1 MKLDNRNLA
10 LKGLLEILPPRL
22 ERYTR
27 SVLGERTSPEE
38 LRRLLTADGTAP
50 EVPDPDL
57 ADLST
62 QIRILTARGVDGRLP
77 PPPQGLTAALEEVQL
92 FRDEAVR
99 ADSLSAD
106 RVLAALDAV
115 GETLRIIGAESGHAE
130 LRGLIRA
137 VDGGRGPRR
146 DPLDAVR
153 VKVGG
158 ELERIGVVSYA
169 HAVAGVRPAVSIR
182 LSRDRASSDPRP
194 IEVVLTIIEDDGM
207 HEITEPWRLTWRASA
222 PELNETRALVLD
234 RAALLQVARPGSTY
248 VRIELRG
255 DDGATTVRRFPG
267 PTVLP
272 PRQWRLAGGEHWA
285 GAALATFVQPGQD
298 AVEALVSEALGLV
311 GEGAGRVGDSG
322 AGEGA
327 GRDAGGDAAWLDA
340 LVAAACAALR
350 RRRPQIEAVGSAWD
364 RGPHSVRTGAELL
377 SARTGTTLDVVVLLA
392 GALERL
398 GVPAV
403 LLLTPKTALLGY
415 WRDEEDAE
423 RIPASPQEAA
433 ELARDGTLGLVY
445 PELALRRSAAALH
458 ELTGRVRALALKDLS
473 DLVLAVPIRT
483 ARGRGASPQPL
494 LELDE
499 DGDVVELPAP
509 DADVCRPITAAP
521 PPDAR
526 WPAAGA
532 PDAPTH
538 PTIEEWKRSLL
549 DLSLR
554 NPLIDCTPRNAVELL
569 VPSTLIGRFED
580 IINSRELV
588 TLVSRG
594 AGPRT
599 PGGSKSRTAMLTE
612 ERIVGVDLAARDYQR
627 RLPALAASA
636 RTTLEETGANNLY
649 LAVGSLVWRT
659 DGRRLHSPLILIPVT
674 LVREGDGDAYVVGL
688 DEAGA
693 STPNRSLLAR
703 YEADTGV
710 DLVELREPVRDE
722 HGVDVEATL
731 AALRARIESSGRD
744 DAVEASVHLGL
755 FRFSTYRMWRDLED
769 DWRTIVENPL
779 VAHLLGDPSAPFAD
793 PAGVA
798 PSAPVAID
806 EVVENLPLKAD
817 AAQARVVADAVEGR
831 SLVVEGP
838 PGTGK
843 SQTVA
848 NLIFRALASGR
859 TVMFVAEKASALDV
873 VARRLREEAGIGD
886 LLLNLHDNGMKPPE
900 VRRALRRAL
909 ELRAPGSDAAEAA
922 ELRARLAGLRGRLAG
937 LRARLGAYREGLHA
951 PGAEGPSYY
960 EARQALVGA
969 REGDPAELERAREVF
984 EARARDTGLNA
995 FDPSRHAELLH
1006 DYRDALE
1013 RLRTALTDELL
1024 DVVLARRDHVLDGA
1038 GPRADRLR
1046 HELDRRRGS
1055 DIRGIMDAYGDLV
1068 TAITPCV
1075 LVSPDSVARFFPA
1088 HRRYVDIVVF
1098 DEASQI
1104 TVPDA
1109 VGAMGRG
1116 RSTVV
1121 VGDIRQMPPA
1131 VPSGAGGDLEGARG
1145 GEQDSILDRCLDAD
1159 VTRHRLTWHYRSR
1172 VESLIA
1178 FSNRHYYDGA
1188 LLSFPG
1194 PVALTRPDDGP
1205 GGHGISLRRVNGGR
1219 YYGSRA
1225 RVRYPGIQANTNPV
1239 EARQVVD
1246 EVLRR
1251 FEASPDSV
1259 PSIGVVTFNA
1269 RQRDLIEAELRRKG
1283 PARVIAALGARDGLF
1298 VRNLE
1303 NVQGEER
1310 DTILFSLTFSV
1321 NERGDMPLSFGSLGH
1336 AGGHRRFNVAITRAR
1351 RQIVVFSSF
1360 DPEDLHAERSSHR
1373 GLKDLRAY
1381 LEQARARRVPR
1392 ALPAS
1397 HSAVDLHRNEIAEA
1411 LRDAGLEVRVGVGRS
1426 AFEIDLV
1433 LTAPERAGLADPEDR
1448 LGDRAVA
1455 VLLDGPGWNR
1465 RRSVMDRDLLPADV
1479 LATMGWRCVE
1489 RVWMPEWVAAPDAV
1503 VARLVAAAGGEPV
1516 RRPRPDPS
1524 AAAAPPVPAGAADGA
1539 MAEEATRAAAP
1550 AAAAETPG
1558 AAAETP
1564 GAAAIGATRA
1574 PDVDTAA
1581 DAGPGP
1587 ASAVR
1592 PAPRSDPTAE
1602 RDAPDGPA
1610 APDGPVDYR
1619 SWSPEGVHPRDI
1631 LDRAETDPG
1640 ARAEV
1645 IEMAR
1650 AICDVEA
1657 PLTRHRLIVKICR
1670 AFGLSR
1676 TAASREERI
1685 RKVLGGSFAY
1695 IDEHDFVWRTY
1706 DASLLPVSYRRG
1718 ALDHVDSIEE
1728 IHPREL
1734 VALMAEVRA
1743 NHPECSST
1751 ELCTKALARLSA
1763 RRRRLSAR
1771 GVLTALTA
1779 ALREVE
1785 AGDEA

>member
-1 MKLDNRNLA
+1 MKLDNRNLV
-10 LKGLLEILPPRL
+10 LKGLLGVLPPRL

-27 SVLGERTSPEE
+27 STLGGRTSPEV
-38 LRRLLTADGTAP
+38 LRRLLAADGPALK
-50 EVPDPDL
+50 DPNL

-62 QIRILTARGVDGRLP
+62 QIRILTARGDDGHLP
-77 PPPQGLTAALEEVQL
+77 PQPPGLAAALEEVRL
-92 FRDEAVR
+92 FRDEALHSR
-99 ADSLSAD
+99 SLSAD
-106 RVLAALDAV
+106 RALAALGAAD
-115 GETLRIIGAESGHAE
+115 ETLRIIGAESGHDE

-146 DPLDAVR
+146 SPLDAVR
-153 VKVGG
+153 VEVYG
-158 ELERIGVVSYA
+158 EFERIGVIGYA

-182 LSRDRASSDPRP
+182 LSWDRTSPDPRP
-194 IEVVLTIIEDDGM
+194 VEVVLTIIEDDGV

-222 PELNETRALVLD
+222 PELNGTRALVLD
-234 RAALLQVARPGSTY
+234 RAALLQVARPGSTH
-248 VRIELRG
+248 VRIELHG
-255 DDGATTVRRFPG
+255 ADGATTVRRFPG

-272 PRQWRLAGGEHWA
+272 PRQWRLIGGGQWA
-285 GAALATFVQPGQD
+285 GPALATFVQPGQD
-298 AVEALVSEALGLV
+298 AVEALVSEALGFV
-311 GEGAGRVGDSG
+311 GEDTGAGR
-322 AGEGA
+322 
-327 GRDAGGDAAWLDA
+327 GGDAGADGDASAAWWDA
-340 LVAAACAALR
+340 LVAAACTALR
-350 RRRPQIEAVGSAWD
+350 RRRPQIEAVGNAWD
-364 RGPHSVRTGAELL
+364 RGPHPVRTGAELL
-377 SARTGTTLDVVVLLA
+377 SARTGTSLDVAVLLA

-398 GVPAV
+398 GVPAI
-403 LLLTPKTALLGY
+403 LLLTPAAALLGY
-415 WRDEEDAE
+415 WRNEEDAE

-433 ELARDGTLGLVY
+433 ELARNGTLGLVC
-445 PELALRRSAAALH
+445 PELAVRRSAAALH
-458 ELTGRVRALALKDLS
+458 ELAGRVRALALKELS
-473 DLVLAVPIRT
+473 DLVLAVPIRA

-499 DGDVVELPAP
+499 DGAVVELPAP
-509 DADVCRPITAAP
+509 DADAYRPITAAP
-521 PPDAR
+521 PSGPQWPDAAA
-526 WPAAGA
+526 PAAGA
-532 PDAPTH
+532 SDTQVH
-538 PTIEEWKRSLL
+538 PRIEEWKRSLL

-554 NPLIDCTPRNAVELL
+554 NPLIDCTSRHAVELL

-580 IINSRELV
+580 IVNSRELV

-594 AGPRT
+594 AGSRT
-599 PGGSKSRTAMLTE
+599 PGGSKSRTALLTE
-612 ERIVGVDLAARDYQR
+612 ERIVGVDLPASDCRR
-627 RLPALAASA
+627 RLQALAASA

-674 LVREGDGDAYVVGL
+674 LTPTREGDAYVVGL

-703 YEADTGV
+703 YEADTGI

-769 DWRTIVENPL
+769 DWRTITANPL
-779 VAHLLGDPSAPFAD
+779 VTHLLGDPNAPFAD
-793 PAGVA
+793 PAGGA
-798 PSAPVAID
+798 SSAPAAID

-848 NLIFRALASGR
+848 NLIFRALATGR

-886 LLLNLHDNGMKPPE
+886 LLLNLHDNGMKPSE

-909 ELRAPGSDAAEAA
+909 ELRAPGQDAAAA
-922 ELRARLAGLRGRLAG
+922 AGLRERLTG
-937 LRARLGAYREGLHA
+937 LRERLGAYREGLHA

-984 EARARDTGLNA
+984 EARARDTGLDA
-995 FDPSRHAELLH
+995 FGPSLHAGLLR
-1006 DYRDALE
+1006 DYRDALG
-1013 RLRTALTDELL
+1013 RLRTELTGELL
-1024 DVVLARRDHVLDGA
+1024 DVVLARRDRVLDEA
-1038 GPRADRLR
+1038 GGRAEKLR
-1046 HELDRRRGS
+1046 HELDRRKGS
-1055 DIRGIMDAYGDLV
+1055 DIRKIMDDYGDLV
-1068 TAITPCV
+1068 TAITPCI

-1121 VGDIRQMPPA
+1121 VGDPQQMPPA

-1145 GEQDSILDRCLDAD
+1145 GERDSILDRCLDAG
-1159 VTRHRLTWHYRSR
+1159 VTRHLLTWHYRSR

-1178 FSNRHYYDGA
+1178 FSNKHYYHGA
-1188 LLSFPG
+1188 LLSFPS
-1194 PVALTRPDDGP
+1194 PLALTGPDDGP
-1205 GGHGISLRRVNGGR
+1205 GGHGISLRRVNGR
-1219 YYGSRA
+1219 YYGARA
-1225 RVRYPGIQANTNPV
+1225 RTRHPGIQTNTNPV
-1239 EARQVVD
+1239 EARQIVN

-1251 FEASPDSV
+1251 FEVSPDSV

-1269 RQRDLIEAELRRKG
+1269 RQRDLIETELRETGSKR
-1283 PARVIAALGARDGLF
+1283 ILEALETRDGLF

-1336 AGGHRRFNVAITRAR
+1336 AGGHHRFNVAITRAR

-1360 DPEDLHAERSSHR
+1360 DPEDLHAERTSHR

-1381 LEQARARRVPR
+1381 LEQARARRSPR

-1397 HSAVDLHRNEIAEA
+1397 RSPVDLHRNEIAEA
-1411 LRDAGLEVRVGVGRS
+1411 LRDAGLEVKVGVGRS

-1433 LTAPERAGLADPEDR
+1433 LTAPERPDRADREDGEDR
-1448 LGDRAVA
+1448 EDRPGERAVA

-1465 RRSVMDRDLLPADV
+1465 RRSVMDRDLLPVDV
-1479 LATMGWRCVE
+1479 LADMGWRHVE

-1503 VARLVAAAGGEPV
+1503 VARLVAAAGGEPG
-1516 RRPRPDPS
+1516 RLRPAPS
-1524 AAAAPPVPAGAADGA
+1524 APAAPPAPTGAT
-1539 MAEEATRAAAP
+1539 AEQATRAAAP
-1550 AAAAETPG
+1550 EAAAETPE

-1564 GAAAIGATRA
+1564 EAAASGTSRA
-1574 PDVDTAA
+1574 SDA
-1581 DAGPGP
+1581 DAGPG
-1587 ASAVR
+1587 SAVR
-1592 PAPRSDPTAE
+1592 PAAEPAGSAESAPTAE

-1610 APDGPVDYR
+1610 DYR
-1619 SWSPEGVHPRDI
+1619 SWSPEGVRPRDI

-1640 ARAEV
+1640 ARAQV

-1657 PLTRHRLIVKICR
+1657 PLTCHRLIVKICR
-1670 AFGLSR
+1670 AFDLSR
-1676 TAASREERI
+1676 TAASREKRI
-1685 RKVLGGSFAY
+1685 RGVLGDSFAY
-1695 IDEHDFVWRTY
+1695 IDEHDFVWRTW

-1734 VALMAEVRA
+1734 TALMAEVRA
-1743 NHPECSST
+1743 TSPEWSSVE
-1751 ELCTKALARLSA
+1751 ELCTQALRRLSA
-1763 RRRRLSAR
+1763 RRRKLSAH
-1771 GVLTALTA
+1771 GVLPALTA
-1779 ALREVE
+1779 ALKE
-1785 AGDEA
+1785 AEAEDEA

>member
-1 MKLDNRNLA
+1 MKLDNRNLV
-10 LKGLLEILPPRL
+10 LKGLLGVLPPRL

-27 SVLGERTSPEE
+27 SALGGRTSPEA
-38 LRRLLTADGTAP
+38 LRRLLAADGPALK
-50 EVPDPDL
+50 DPNL

-62 QIRILTARGVDGRLP
+62 QIRILTARGDDGHLP
-77 PPPQGLTAALEEVQL
+77 PQPPGLAAALEEVRL
-92 FRDEAVR
+92 FRDEALHSR
-99 ADSLSAD
+99 SLSAD
-106 RVLAALDAV
+106 RALAALGAAD
-115 GETLRIIGAESGHAE
+115 ETLRIIGAESGHDE

-146 DPLDAVR
+146 SPLDAVR
-153 VKVGG
+153 VEVYG
-158 ELERIGVVSYA
+158 EFERIGVIGYA

-182 LSRDRASSDPRP
+182 LSWDRTSPDPRP
-194 IEVVLTIIEDDGM
+194 VEVVLTIIEDDGV

-222 PELNETRALVLD
+222 PELNGTRALVLD
-234 RAALLQVARPGSTY
+234 RAALLQVARPGSTH
-248 VRIELRG
+248 VRIELHG
-255 DDGATTVRRFPG
+255 ADGATTVRRFPG

-272 PRQWRLAGGEHWA
+272 PRQWRLIGGGQWA
-285 GAALATFVQPGQD
+285 GPALATFVQPGQD

-322 AGEGA
+322 AGENA
-327 GRDAGGDAAWLDA
+327 DRDAGGDAAWLDA
-340 LVAAACAALR
+340 LVAAACTALR
-350 RRRPQIEAVGSAWD
+350 RRRPQIEAVGNAWD
-364 RGPHSVRTGAELL
+364 RGPHPVRTGAELL
-377 SARTGTTLDVVVLLA
+377 SARTGTSLDVAVLLA

-398 GVPAV
+398 GVPAI
-403 LLLTPKTALLGY
+403 LLLTPAAALLGY
-415 WRDEEDAE
+415 WRNEEDAE

-509 DADVCRPITAAP
+509 DADAYRPITAAP
-521 PPDAR
+521 PSGPRWPDAAA
-526 WPAAGA
+526 PAAGA
-532 PDAPTH
+532 SDTQVH
-538 PTIEEWKRSLL
+538 PRIEEWKRSLL

-554 NPLIDCTPRNAVELL
+554 NPLIDCTSRHAVELL

-580 IINSRELV
+580 IVNSRELV

-594 AGPRT
+594 AGSRT
-599 PGGSKSRTAMLTE
+599 PGGSKSRTALLTE
-612 ERIVGVDLAARDYQR
+612 ERIVGVDLPASDCRR
-627 RLPALAASA
+627 RLQALAASA

-769 DWRTIVENPL
+769 DWRTIADNPL
-779 VAHLLGDPSAPFAD
+779 VAHLLDESGAPFAD
-793 PAGVA
+793 PAGPLDADSDVD
-798 PSAPVAID
+798 AIAQ
-806 EVVENLPLKAD
+806 NLPLMAD

-848 NLIFRALASGR
+848 NLVFRALATGR

-984 EARARDTGLNA
+984 EARARDTGLA
-995 FDPSRHAELLH
+995 SFDVAWYNDLLR
-1006 DYRDALE
+1006 DYRDALG
-1013 RLRTALTDELL
+1013 RLRTALTGELL
-1024 DVVLARRDHVLDGA
+1024 GVVVARRDHVLDEA
-1038 GPRADRLR
+1038 GERAEELR
-1046 HELDRRRGS
+1046 EAISRRKGNLS
-1055 DIRGIMDAYGDLV
+1055 IRDLMGTYGDLV
-1068 TAITPCV
+1068 TAITPCI

-1109 VGAMGRG
+1109 VGPMGRG

-1121 VGDIRQMPPA
+1121 VGDPQQMPPA

-1145 GEQDSILDRCLDAD
+1145 GERDSILDRCLDAG
-1159 VTRHRLTWHYRSR
+1159 VTRHLLTWHYRSR

-1178 FSNRHYYDGA
+1178 FSNKHYYHGA
-1188 LLSFPG
+1188 LLSFPS
-1194 PVALTRPDDGP
+1194 PLALTGPDDGP
-1205 GGHGISLRRVNGGR
+1205 GGHGISLRRVNGR
-1219 YYGSRA
+1219 YYGARA
-1225 RVRYPGIQANTNPV
+1225 RTRHPGIQTNTNPV
-1239 EARQVVD
+1239 EARQIVN

-1269 RQRDLIEAELRRKG
+1269 RQRDLIETELRKKG

-1360 DPEDLHAERSSHR
+1360 DPEDLHAERSAHR
-1373 GLKDLRAY
+1373 GLRDLRAY
-1381 LEQARARRVPR
+1381 LEQARDRRSPR

-1397 HSAVDLHRNEIAEA
+1397 RSATDLHRNEIAEA

-1433 LTAPERAGLADPEDR
+1433 LTAPERPDRADREDGEDR
-1448 LGDRAVA
+1448 EDRPGERAVA

-1465 RRSVMDRDLLPADV
+1465 RRSVMDRDLLPVDV
-1479 LATMGWRCVE
+1479 LADMGWRHVE

-1503 VARLVAAAGGEPV
+1503 VARLVAAAGGEPG
-1516 RRPRPDPS
+1516 RLRPAPS
-1524 AAAAPPVPAGAADGA
+1524 APAAPP
-1539 MAEEATRAAAP
+1539 AP
-1550 AAAAETPG
+1550 TG

-1564 GAAAIGATRA
+1564 EAAASGTSRA
-1574 PDVDTAA
+1574 SDA
-1581 DAGPGP
+1581 DAGPGS

-1592 PAPRSDPTAE
+1592 PAAEPAGSAESAPTAE

-1610 APDGPVDYR
+1610 DYR
-1619 SWSPEGVHPRDI
+1619 SWSPEGVRPRDI

-1640 ARAEV
+1640 ARAQV

-1657 PLTRHRLIVKICR
+1657 PLTCHRLIVKICR
-1670 AFGLSR
+1670 AFDLSR
-1676 TAASREERI
+1676 TAASREKRI
-1685 RKVLGGSFAY
+1685 RGVLGDSFAY
-1695 IDEHDFVWRTY
+1695 IDEHDFVWRTW

-1734 VALMAEVRA
+1734 TALMAEVRA
-1743 NHPECSST
+1743 TSPEWSSVE
-1751 ELCTKALARLSA
+1751 ELCTQALRRLSA
-1763 RRRRLSAR
+1763 RRRKLSAH
-1771 GVLTALTA
+1771 GVLPALTA
-1779 ALREVE
+1779 ALKE
-1785 AGDEA
+1785 AEAEDEA

>member
-1 MKLDNRNLA
+1 MKLDNRNLV
-10 LKGLLEILPPRL
+10 LKGLLEVLPPRL
-22 ERYTR
+22 ERHTR
-27 SVLGERTSPEE
+27 SVLGECTSPEE
-38 LRRLLTADGTAP
+38 LRRLLAADGSAP
-50 EVPDPDL
+50 EAPDPDL

-62 QIRILTARGVDGRLP
+62 QIRILTARDVDGRLP
-77 PPPQGLTAALEEVQL
+77 PPPPGLAAALEEVRL
-92 FRDEAVR
+92 FRAEAIR
-99 ADSLSAD
+99 PDPLSAD
-106 RVLAALDAV
+106 RALAALGAV
-115 GETLRIIGAESGHAE
+115 DEILRIIGDESGRDE

-153 VKVGG
+153 VTVDG
-158 ELERIGVVSYA
+158 ELERIGVIGYA
-169 HAVAGVRPAVSIR
+169 HAVAGVRPTVSVR
-182 LSRDRASSDPRP
+182 LSWDRVSPDPRP
-194 IEVVLTIIEDDGM
+194 VEVVLTIIEDDGG
-207 HEITEPWRLTWRASA
+207 HAITEPWRLTWRASA
-222 PELNETRALVLD
+222 PELNGTRALVLD
-234 RAALLQVARPGSTY
+234 RAALLQVARPGSTH

-255 DDGATTVRRFPG
+255 TDGATTVRRFPG

-272 PRQWRLAGGEHWA
+272 PRQWRLAGGGQWA
-285 GAALATFVQPGQD
+285 GPALATFVQPGQD

-311 GEGAGRVGDSG
+311 GEDTGA
-322 AGEGA
+322 
-327 GRDAGGDAAWLDA
+327 DAGADAGADGGASAAWWDA
-340 LVAAACAALR
+340 LVAAACTALR

-377 SARTGTTLDVVVLLA
+377 SARTGTYLDVVVLLA

-403 LLLTPKTALLGY
+403 LLLTPKAALLGY
-415 WRDEEDAE
+415 WRDEGDAE

-509 DADVCRPITAAP
+509 DADAYRPITAAP
-521 PPDAR
+521 PSDVQ

-532 PDAPTH
+532 PDAPA
-538 PTIEEWKRSLL
+538 PPAIEEWKRSLL

-594 AGPRT
+594 AGSRT
-599 PGGSKSRTAMLTE
+599 SGGSKSRTAMLTE
-612 ERIVGVDLAARDYQR
+612 ERIVGVDLAARDYRR
-627 RLPALAASA
+627 RLPSLAASA

-659 DGRRLHSPLILIPVT
+659 DGRCLHSPLVLIPVT
-674 LVREGDGDAYVVGL
+674 LVREGDAYVVGL

-703 YEADTGV
+703 YEADTGI

-769 DWRTIVENPL
+769 DWRTIADNPL

-793 PAGVA
+793 PAGGA
-798 PSAPVAID
+798 PPAPAAID
-806 EVVENLPLKAD
+806 EVVENLPLMAD

-848 NLIFRALASGR
+848 NIIFRALATGR
-859 TVMFVAEKASALDV
+859 TVMFVAEKASALEV

-886 LLLNLHDNGMKPPE
+886 LLLNLHDNGVSPLE
-900 VRRALRRAL
+900 VRQALSRALAL
-909 ELRAPGSDAAEAA
+909 RVPGFDAAEAA
-922 ELRARLAGLRGRLAG
+922 A
-937 LRARLGAYREGLHA
+937 LRARLGELRGHLERYREGLHNQDGDA
-951 PGAEGPSYY
+951 PSYY
-960 EARQALVGA
+960 RARQALVGA

-984 EARARDTGLNA
+984 EARARDTGLA
-995 FDPSRHAELLH
+995 SFDVAWYNDLLR
-1006 DYRDALE
+1006 DYRDALG
-1013 RLRTALTDELL
+1013 RLRTALTGELL
-1024 DVVLARRDHVLDGA
+1024 DVVIARRDHVLDEA
-1038 GPRADRLR
+1038 GTRAEELR

-1055 DIRGIMDAYGDLV
+1055 DIRKIMDDYGDLV
-1068 TAITPCV
+1068 TAITPCI

-1109 VGAMGRG
+1109 VGPMGRG
-1116 RSTVV
+1116 WSTVV
-1121 VGDIRQMPPA
+1121 VGDPQQMPPA
-1131 VPSGAGGDLEGARG
+1131 VPSGAGGDLEGASG
-1145 GEQDSILDRCLDAD
+1145 GERDSILDRCLGAD

-1188 LLSFPG
+1188 LLSFPS
-1194 PVALTRPDDGP
+1194 PVALIRPDDGP

-1219 YYGSRA
+1219 YYGSKARA
-1225 RVRYPGIQANTNPV
+1225 RYPGIQTNTNPV
-1239 EARQVVD
+1239 EARRVVD

-1360 DPEDLHAERSSHR
+1360 DPKDLHAERSSHR

-1381 LEQARARRVPR
+1381 LEQARAQRVPR

-1397 HSAVDLHRNEIAEA
+1397 RSPVDLHRNEIAEA

-1433 LTAPERAGLADPEDR
+1433 LTAPERPDRADREERGDR
-1448 LGDRAVA
+1448 PGDRAVA

-1465 RRSVMDRDLLPADV
+1465 RCSVMDRDLLPVDV
-1479 LATMGWRCVE
+1479 LADMGWRCVE
-1489 RVWMPEWVAAPDAV
+1489 RVWMPEWVASPDAV

-1516 RRPRPDPS
+1516 RRPRPEPS
-1524 AAAAPPVPAGAADGA
+1524 DAAAPPAPAG
-1539 MAEEATRAAAP
+1539 T
-1550 AAAAETPG
+1550 AAETVGATAEGAARAVAPGATAEAPGTAAEALG
-1558 AAAETP
+1558 AAAS
-1564 GAAAIGATRA
+1564 GATRA
-1574 PDVDTAA
+1574 PYVDTPA
-1581 DAGPGP
+1581 DAGPC
-1587 ASAVR
+1587 SAVR
-1592 PAPRSDPTAE
+1592 PAPQSPPTAE

-1610 APDGPVDYR
+1610 DYR
-1619 SWSPEGVHPRDI
+1619 SWSPEGVRPRDI

-1640 ARAEV
+1640 ARAQV
-1645 IEMAR
+1645 VEMAR

-1676 TAASREERI
+1676 TAASREKRI
-1685 RKVLGGSFAY
+1685 RGILGEAFAY

-1706 DASLLPVSYRRG
+1706 DAWLLPVSYRRG

-1734 VALMAEVRA
+1734 TALMAEVRA
-1743 NHPECSST
+1743 TGPEWSSP
-1751 ELCTKALARLSA
+1751 EQLCTEALRRLSA
-1763 RRRRLSAR
+1763 RRRKLSAR
-1771 GVLTALTA
+1771 GVLAALTA
-1779 ALREVE
+1779 ALKE
-1785 AGDEA
+1785 AEAEDEA

>member
-10 LKGLLEILPPRL
+10 LKGLLEVLPPRL
-22 ERYTR
+22 ERHTR

-38 LRRLLTADGTAP
+38 LRRLLAADGSAP
-50 EVPDPDL
+50 EALDPDL

-62 QIRILTARGVDGRLP
+62 QIRILTARDDERLP
-77 PPPQGLTAALEEVQL
+77 PPGLAAALEEVRL
-92 FRDEAVR
+92 FRAEAIR
-99 ADSLSAD
+99 PEPLSAD
-106 RVLAALDAV
+106 RALAALDAV
-115 GETLRIIGAESGHAE
+115 DETLRIIGAESGRDE
-130 LRGLIRA
+130 LRGLIGA

-272 PRQWRLAGGEHWA
+272 PRQWRLAGGERWA

-322 AGEGA
+322 AGENA
-327 GRDAGGDAAWLDA
+327 DRDAGGDAAWWDA
-340 LVAAACAALR
+340 LVAAACTALR

-403 LLLTPKTALLGY
+403 LLLTPKAALLGY
-415 WRDEEDAE
+415 WRDEGDAE

-473 DLVLAVPIRT
+473 DLVLAVPIRA

-509 DADVCRPITAAP
+509 DADVCRPIAAAP
-521 PPDAR
+521 PSDAR
-526 WPAAGA
+526 WPAVGA

-659 DGRRLHSPLILIPVT
+659 DGRCLHSPLVLIPVT

-703 YEADTGV
+703 YEADTGI

-769 DWRTIVENPL
+769 DWRTIADNPL
-779 VAHLLGDPSAPFAD
+779 VAHLLDESGAPFAD
-793 PAGVA
+793 PAGPLDADSDVD
-798 PSAPVAID
+798 AIAQ
-806 EVVENLPLKAD
+806 NLPLMAD

-848 NLIFRALASGR
+848 NLVFRALATGR

-886 LLLNLHDNGMKPPE
+886 LLLNLHDNGVSPLE
-900 VRRALRRAL
+900 VRQALSRALAL
-909 ELRAPGSDAAEAA
+909 RVPDFDAAEAA
-922 ELRARLAGLRGRLAG
+922 ELRARLGELRGHLER
-937 LRARLGAYREGLHA
+937 YREGLHNRDGDA
-951 PGAEGPSYY
+951 PSYY
-960 EARQALVGA
+960 RARQALVGA

-984 EARARDTGLNA
+984 EARARDTGLA
-995 FDPSRHAELLH
+995 SFDVAWYNDLLR
-1006 DYRDALE
+1006 DYRDALG
-1013 RLRTALTDELL
+1013 RLRTALTGELL
-1024 DVVLARRDHVLDGA
+1024 GVVVARRDHVLDEA
-1038 GPRADRLR
+1038 GERAEELR
-1046 HELDRRRGS
+1046 EAISRRKGNLS
-1055 DIRGIMDAYGDLV
+1055 IRDLMGTYGDLV
-1068 TAITPCV
+1068 TAITPCI
-1075 LVSPDSVARFFPA
+1075 LVSPDSVARFLPV
-1088 HRRYVDIVVF
+1088 RSRYVDIVVF

-1109 VGAMGRG
+1109 VGPMGRG
-1116 RSTVV
+1116 RTVVV
-1121 VGDIRQMPPA
+1121 VGDPQQMPP
-1131 VPSGAGGDLEGARG
+1131 VPRTGG
-1145 GEQDSILDRCLDAD
+1145 GEPAVTAAQERDSILDRCLDAG
-1159 VTRHRLTWHYRSR
+1159 VARRGLTWHYRSR

-1178 FSNRHYYDGA
+1178 FANKHYYDGA
-1188 LLSFPG
+1188 LLSFPS
-1194 PVALTRPDDGP
+1194 PIALAAGPDDGP
-1205 GGHGISLRRVNGGR
+1205 GGHGISLRRVDGR
-1219 YYGSRA
+1219 YYGADLREEHPE
-1225 RVRYPGIQANTNPV
+1225 VVPNTNPV
-1239 EARQVVD
+1239 EADAVVA

-1251 FEASPDSV
+1251 FEASPQAL
-1259 PSIGVVTFNA
+1259 PSIGVVAFNT
-1269 RQRDLIEAELRRKG
+1269 RQRDLIEDLLRQTG
-1283 PARVIAALGARDGLF
+1283 SERVLEALETRDGLF
-1298 VRNLE
+1298 VRDLE

-1310 DTILFSLTFSV
+1310 DTILFSVTFSA
-1321 NERGDMPLSFGSLGH
+1321 NERGDLPLNFGSLSEE
-1336 AGGHRRFNVAITRAR
+1336 GGERWLNVAITRAR

-1360 DPEDLHAERSSHR
+1360 DPEDLHAERSAHR
-1373 GLKDLRAY
+1373 GLRDLRAY
-1381 LEQARARRVPR
+1381 LEQARDRRSPR

-1397 HSAVDLHRNEIAEA
+1397 RSATDLHRNEIAEA
-1411 LRDAGLEVRVGVGRS
+1411 LRDAGLEVRVGVGHS

-1433 LTAPERAGLADPEDR
+1433 LAAQGDPERPEAP
-1448 LGDRAVA
+1448 AVA

-1465 RRSVMDRDLLPADV
+1465 RGGVTERDLMPADV

-1489 RVWMPEWVAAPDAV
+1489 RVWMPEWVADPGAV
-1503 VARLVAAAGGEPV
+1503 VARLVDAV
-1516 RRPRPDPS
+1516 RAQPPS
-1524 AAAAPPVPAGAADGA
+1524 
-1539 MAEEATRAAAP
+1539 
-1550 AAAAETPG
+1550 PG
-1558 AAAETP
+1558 AAAGEP
-1564 GAAAIGATRA
+1564 GAAAGAGPDGALTR
-1574 PDVDTAA
+1574 PGDYREWQPEGEL
-1581 DAGPGP
+1581 DAGL
-1587 ASAVR
+1587 
-1592 PAPRSDPTAE
+1592 
-1602 RDAPDGPA
+1602 
-1610 APDGPVDYR
+1610 
-1619 SWSPEGVHPRDI
+1619 
-1631 LDRAETDPG
+1631 LDRAESDPG
-1640 ARAEV
+1640 ARARL
-1645 IEMAR
+1645 IEIAR
-1650 AICDVEA
+1650 AICDVES
-1657 PLTRHRLIVKICR
+1657 PLTRHRLVTTMSR
-1670 AFGLSR
+1670 ALGDGDDP
-1676 TAASREERI
+1676 SREERI
-1685 RKVLGGSFAY
+1685 RRILGDDFAY
-1695 IDEHDFVWRTY
+1695 IDERDFVWRTR
-1706 DASLLPVSYRRG
+1706 DAALVPASYRRG
-1718 ALDHVDSIEE
+1718 ALDHVGSIEE

-1734 VALMAEVRA
+1734 TALMAEVRA
-1743 NHPECSST
+1743 TSPEWSSVE
-1751 ELCTKALARLSA
+1751 ELCTEALARLSTSK
-1763 RRRRLSAR
+1763 RPLSTP
-1771 GVLTALTA
+1771 GVLPALTA
-1779 ALREVE
+1779 ALEE
-1785 AGDEA
+1785 AERRRRR

>member
-1 MKLDNRNLA
+1 MKLDNRNLV
-10 LKGLLEILPPRL
+10 LKGLLGVLPPRL

-27 SVLGERTSPEE
+27 SALGGRTSPEA
-38 LRRLLTADGTAP
+38 LRRLLAADGPALK
-50 EVPDPDL
+50 DPNL

-62 QIRILTARGVDGRLP
+62 QIRILTARSDDGHLP
-77 PPPQGLTAALEEVQL
+77 PQPPGLAAALEEVRL
-92 FRDEAVR
+92 FRDEALHSR
-99 ADSLSAD
+99 SLSAD
-106 RVLAALDAV
+106 RALAALGAAD
-115 GETLRIIGAESGHAE
+115 ETLRIIGAESGHDE

-146 DPLDAVR
+146 SPLDAVR
-153 VKVGG
+153 VEVYG
-158 ELERIGVVSYA
+158 EFERIGVIGYA

-182 LSRDRASSDPRP
+182 LSWDRTSPDPRP
-194 IEVVLTIIEDDGM
+194 VEVVLTIIEDDGV

-234 RAALLQVARPGSTY
+234 RAALLQVARPGSTH
-248 VRIELRG
+248 VRIELHG
-255 DDGATTVRRFPG
+255 ADGATTVRRFPG

-272 PRQWRLAGGEHWA
+272 PRQWRLIGGGQWA
-285 GAALATFVQPGQD
+285 GPALATFVQPGQD
-298 AVEALVSEALGLV
+298 AVEALVSEALGFV
-311 GEGAGRVGDSG
+311 GEDTGAGR
-322 AGEGA
+322 
-327 GRDAGGDAAWLDA
+327 GGDAGADGDASAAWWDA
-340 LVAAACAALR
+340 LVAAACTALR
-350 RRRPQIEAVGSAWD
+350 RRRPQIEAVGNAWD
-364 RGPHSVRTGAELL
+364 RGPHPVRTGAELL
-377 SARTGTTLDVVVLLA
+377 SARTGTSLDVAVLLA

-398 GVPAV
+398 GVPAI
-403 LLLTPKTALLGY
+403 LLLTPAAALLGY
-415 WRDEEDAE
+415 WRNEEDAE

-433 ELARDGTLGLVY
+433 ELARNGTLGLVY
-445 PELALRRSAAALH
+445 PELAVRRSAAALH
-458 ELTGRVRALALKDLS
+458 ELTGRVRALALKELS
-473 DLVLAVPIRT
+473 DLVLAVPIRA

-499 DGDVVELPAP
+499 DGAVVELPAP
-509 DADVCRPITAAP
+509 DADAYRPITAAP
-521 PPDAR
+521 PSGPR
-526 WPAAGA
+526 WPAAEAPAAGA
-532 PDAPTH
+532 SDTQVH
-538 PTIEEWKRSLL
+538 PRIEEWKRSLL

-554 NPLIDCTPRNAVELL
+554 NPLIDCTSRHAVELL

-580 IINSRELV
+580 IVNSRELV

-594 AGPRT
+594 AGSRT
-599 PGGSKSRTAMLTE
+599 PGGSKSRTALLTE
-612 ERIVGVDLAARDYQR
+612 ERIVGVDLAARDYRR
-627 RLPALAASA
+627 RLQALAASA

-674 LVREGDGDAYVVGL
+674 LTPTREGDAYVVGL

-703 YEADTGV
+703 YEADTGI

-722 HGVDVEATL
+722 HGIDIEATL
-731 AALRARIESSGRD
+731 RRVRARLRTHRRD
-744 DAVEASVHLGL
+744 DDVKASVHLGL

-769 DWRTIVENPL
+769 DWRTITTNPL
-779 VAHLLGDPSAPFAD
+779 VAHLLGDPNAPFAD
-793 PAGVA
+793 PAGGA
-798 PSAPVAID
+798 SSAPAAID
-806 EVVENLPLKAD
+806 EVVEDLPLKAD

-831 SLVVEGP
+831 TLVVEGP

-848 NLIFRALASGR
+848 NLIFRTLATGR

-886 LLLNLHDNGMKPPE
+886 LLLNLHDNGMKPSE
-900 VRRALRRAL
+900 IRRALRRAI
-909 ELRAPGSDAAEAA
+909 ELRAPGFDAAEA
-922 ELRARLAGLRGRLAG
+922 AG
-937 LRARLGAYREGLHA
+937 LRARLGELRGHLERYREGLHNRDGDA
-951 PGAEGPSYY
+951 PSYY
-960 EARQALVGA
+960 RARQALVGA

-984 EARARDTGLNA
+984 EARARDTGLA
-995 FDPSRHAELLH
+995 SFDVAWYNDLLR
-1006 DYRDALE
+1006 DYRDALG
-1013 RLRTALTDELL
+1013 RLRTALTGELL
-1024 DVVLARRDHVLDGA
+1024 GVVIARRDHVLDEA
-1038 GPRADRLR
+1038 GERAEELR
-1046 HELDRRRGS
+1046 EAISRRKGS
-1055 DIRGIMDAYGDLV
+1055 LSIRDLMGTYGDLV
-1068 TAITPCV
+1068 TAITPCI
-1075 LVSPDSVARFFPA
+1075 LVSPDSVARFLPV
-1088 HRRYVDIVVF
+1088 RSRYVDIVVF

-1109 VGAMGRG
+1109 VGPMGRG
-1116 RSTVV
+1116 CSTVV
-1121 VGDIRQMPPA
+1121 VGDPQQMPPA

-1145 GEQDSILDRCLDAD
+1145 GERDSILDRCLDAG
-1159 VTRHRLTWHYRSR
+1159 VTRHLLTWHYRSR

-1178 FSNRHYYDGA
+1178 FSNKHYYHGA
-1188 LLSFPG
+1188 LLSFPS
-1194 PVALTRPDDGP
+1194 PLALTGPDDGP
-1205 GGHGISLRRVNGGR
+1205 GGHGISLRRVNGR
-1219 YYGSRA
+1219 YYGARA
-1225 RVRYPGIQANTNPV
+1225 RTRHPGIQTNTNPV
-1239 EARQVVD
+1239 EARQIVN

-1269 RQRDLIEAELRRKG
+1269 RQRDLIETELRETGSKR
-1283 PARVIAALGARDGLF
+1283 ILEALNTRDGLF

-1336 AGGHRRFNVAITRAR
+1336 AGGHHRFNVAITRAR

-1397 HSAVDLHRNEIAEA
+1397 RSPVDLHRNEIAEA
-1411 LRDAGLEVRVGVGRS
+1411 LRDAGLEVKVGVGRS

-1433 LTAPERAGLADPEDR
+1433 LTAPERPDRADREDR
-1448 LGDRAVA
+1448 EDGEDREDRPGERAVA

-1465 RRSVMDRDLLPADV
+1465 RRSVMDRDLLPVDV
-1479 LATMGWRCVE
+1479 LATMGWRHVE

-1503 VARLVAAAGGEPV
+1503 VARLVAAAGGEPG
-1516 RRPRPDPS
+1516 RLRPALS
-1524 AAAAPPVPAGAADGA
+1524 APTAPP
-1539 MAEEATRAAAP
+1539 AP
-1550 AAAAETPG
+1550 TG

-1564 GAAAIGATRA
+1564 GTAASGTSRA
-1574 PDVDTAA
+1574 SDVDADA
-1581 DAGPGP
+1581 DAGPG
-1587 ASAVR
+1587 SAVR
-1592 PAPRSDPTAE
+1592 PAAEPAGSAESAPTAE
-1602 RDAPDGPA
+1602 QDAPDGPA
-1610 APDGPVDYR
+1610 DYC
-1619 SWSPEGVHPRDI
+1619 SWSPEGVRPRDI

-1640 ARAEV
+1640 ARAQV

-1657 PLTRHRLIVKICR
+1657 PLTCHRLIVKICR
-1670 AFGLSR
+1670 AFDLSR
-1676 TAASREERI
+1676 TAASREKRI
-1685 RKVLGGSFAY
+1685 REVLGEAFAY
-1695 IDEHDFVWRTY
+1695 IDEHDFVWRTH

-1743 NHPECSST
+1743 TSPEWSSVE
-1751 ELCTKALARLSA
+1751 ELCTQALRRLSA
-1763 RRRRLSAR
+1763 RRRKLSAH
-1771 GVLTALTA
+1771 GVLPALTA
-1779 ALREVE
+1779 ALKE
-1785 AGDEA
+1785 AEAEDEA